1 MPGSENRTATGWRTE
16 SRFYRRPPGPGWLVA
31 LAAIP
36 LLLALIGLGVADRE
50 RIDIT
55 AGDATWPEVPVPSL
69 SMPAAPEANTPGISF
84 APLSIL
90 RNGNVITLN
99 GDLPDVATRTGL
111 IEMLKG
117 LFGSGVQLVDN
128 LNIKPGVK
136 VPDAAAL
143 GSVFKAAVSMPDFK
157 FKISGGTV
165 TLIGTAAS
173 GAVKSAVEAAAKAA
187 WPNLVISDNILVL
200 PDVPEAPGPEVPRP
214 EAPNTPAAPGSP
226 APKPVPPSASPAPDP
241 AGDCGKLQADV
252 TALMATP
259 VTFVTNGHTL
269 SPGTRRQLSRVA
281 ETLKGCRSAQV
292 TVSGYTDN
300 TGNDGI
306 NVPLSTDRAKAV
318 ADFLV
323 AQGVP
328 ASSVTAKGFGSA
340 DPVASNATPDGRA
353 QNRRVAITVS

>member
-1 MPGSENRTATGWRTE
+1 MPGPENRTATGWRAK

-36 LLLALIGLGVADRE
+36 LLLALIGLAVADRG
-50 RIDIT
+50 RIGIT
-55 AGDATWPEVPVPSL
+55 AGDATLPGVPVPSL
-69 SMPAAPEANTPGISF
+69 SMPAAPEPNAPGISF

-99 GDLPDVATRTGL
+99 GELPDIATRTGL
-111 IEMLKG
+111 IDMLTG
-117 LFGSGVQLVDN
+117 LYGSSVQLVDN

-143 GSVFKAAVSMPDFK
+143 GSVFKASATMPDFK
-157 FKISGGTV
+157 FRISGGTV
-165 TLIGTAAS
+165 ALIGTASS
-173 GAVKSAVEAAAKAA
+173 GAVRSAVEAAATAA
-187 WPNLVISDNILVL
+187 WPNLVISNNILVL
-200 PDVPEAPGPEVPRP
+200 PDAPEAPTPVAPSREIPRR
-214 EAPNTPAAPGSP
+214 EAPSTPAAPGSP
-226 APKPVPPSASPAPDP
+226 APAP
-241 AGDCGKLQADV
+241 AGDCGNLQADV

-259 VTFVTNGHTL
+259 VTFVTNGYAL
-269 SPGTRRQLSRVA
+269 SPDTRRQLSRVA

-306 NVPLSTDRAKAV
+306 NVPLSTDRAKSV

-328 ASSVTAKGFGSA
+328 ASSVTAIGFGSA

-353 QNRRVAITVS
+353 HNRRVAITVS